1 MGAAGILDLKAAL
14 YKEQQEAQLT
24 KEDPAAA
31 AARRS
36 RRTAGIDLSKHAR
49 KNAGVEE
56 RDRYDR
62 EHIKVITPTLIT
74 PTQSNIASSD
84 CASQLFLPIRVVP
97 HQLIL
102 VAVDTSSSFG

>member
-1 MGAAGILDLKAAL
+1 MDLKAAL

-62 EHIKVITPTLIT
+62 EQIKVITPTLIAK
-74 PTQSNIASSD
+74 PH
-84 CASQLFLPIRVVP
+84 CQL
-97 HQLIL
+97 
-102 VAVDTSSSFG
+102 